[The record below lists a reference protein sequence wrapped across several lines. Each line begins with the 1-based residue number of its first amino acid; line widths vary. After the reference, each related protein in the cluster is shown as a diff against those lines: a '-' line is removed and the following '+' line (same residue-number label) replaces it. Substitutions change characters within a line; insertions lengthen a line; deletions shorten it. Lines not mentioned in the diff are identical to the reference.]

1 MLQKLLGSQ
10 GRAEILKNL
19 FTPEHKSLHLRQL
32 ARLSG
37 ISAPV
42 LLRELNQLVSLKLV
56 IAQRDGNRVNFSAN
70 IDSPLFNALC
80 ELVLKTE
87 GAAGI
92 LKEAFADSSALC
104 IFIFGSYAKGT
115 ASADSDI
122 DLFVIGDCGLRD
134 VTRHIHAIAGKV
146 GQEINPYVITQNDFQ
161 TRLQNHDH
169 FLSEICQSP
178 KIFLKGD
185 ADEFAR
191 LAG

>member
-19 FTPEHKSLHLRQL
+19 FTSEHKILHLRQL

-37 ISAPV
+37 LSAPV
-42 LLRELNQLVSLKLV
+42 LLRELNQLLTLKLV
-56 IAQRDGNRVNFSAN
+56 VAQRDGNRVNYSAN
-70 IDSPLFNALC
+70 VNSPLFSVLC

-92 LKEAFADSSALC
+92 LKEAFADSSASLV
-104 IFIFGSYAKGT
+104 FIFGSYAKGT
-115 ASADSDI
+115 ADADSDI
-122 DLFVIGDCGLRD
+122 DLFVIGDCGLRN
-134 VTRHIHAIAGKV
+134 VTKHIHAVAGKI
-146 GQEINPYVITQNDFQ
+146 GQEVNPYVITQDDFR

-169 FLSEICQSP
+169 FLMEICQSP

-185 ADEFAR
+185 ADEFAK

>member
-19 FTPEHKSLHLRQL
+19 FTSEHKILHLRQL

-37 ISAPV
+37 LSAPV
-42 LLRELNQLVSLKLV
+42 LLRELNQLLTLKLV
-56 IAQRDGNRVNFSAN
+56 VAQRDGNRVNYSAN
-70 IDSPLFNALC
+70 VNSPLFSVLC

-92 LKEAFADSSALC
+92 LKEAFADSSASLV
-104 IFIFGSYAKGT
+104 FIFGSYAKGT
-115 ASADSDI
+115 ADADSDI
-122 DLFVIGDCGLRD
+122 DLFVIGDCGLRN
-134 VTRHIHAIAGKV
+134 VTKHIHAVAGKI
-146 GQEINPYVITQNDFQ
+146 GQEVNPYVITQNDFR

-169 FLSEICQSP
+169 FLMEICQSP

-185 ADEFAR
+185 ADEFAK

>member
-19 FTPEHKSLHLRQL
+19 FTPEHKSAHLRQL

-56 IAQRDGNRVNFSAN
+56 VAQRDGNRVNFSAN
-70 IDSPLFNALC
+70 VDSPLFNTLC

-92 LKEAFADSSALC
+92 LKEAFADSCAFSSSAHTL
-104 IFIFGSYAKGT
+104 KERQMRT
-115 ASADSDI
+115 ATSTFLLLEIADC
-122 DLFVIGDCGLRD
+122 VM
-134 VTRHIHAIAGKV
+134 
-146 GQEINPYVITQNDFQ
+146 
-161 TRLQNHDH
+161 
-169 FLSEICQSP
+169 
-178 KIFLKGD
+178 
-185 ADEFAR
+185 
-191 LAG
+191 